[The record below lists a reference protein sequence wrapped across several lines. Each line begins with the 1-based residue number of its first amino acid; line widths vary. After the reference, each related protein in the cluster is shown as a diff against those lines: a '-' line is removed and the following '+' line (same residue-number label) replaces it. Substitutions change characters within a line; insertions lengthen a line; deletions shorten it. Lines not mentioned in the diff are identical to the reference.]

1 MKYKIPKEAKLTFF
15 TDSGWY
21 CSKIDIQSLVDDAV
35 KKSNKNKIAK
45 DIDKIILDKML
56 KYADTPLSERK
67 GTYMILADLREEV
80 AEYFEND
87 TTSN

>member
-1 MKYKIPKEAKLTFF
+1 M
-15 TDSGWY
+15 
-21 CSKIDIQSLVDDAV
+21 
-35 KKSNKNKIAK
+35 KNKIAK

-56 KYADTPLSERK
+56 KYADTPLDKRK
-67 GTYMILADLREEV
+67 GTYMVLAELREEV